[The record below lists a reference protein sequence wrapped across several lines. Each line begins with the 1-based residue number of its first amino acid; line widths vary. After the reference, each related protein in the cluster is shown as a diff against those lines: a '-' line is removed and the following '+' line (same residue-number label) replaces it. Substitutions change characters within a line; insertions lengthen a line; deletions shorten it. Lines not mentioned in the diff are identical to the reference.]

1 MRNTLLITA
10 LLFGLTTT
18 AQEAQ
23 WTSIQDINPFI
34 GTGGHGHTH
43 PSAQAPFGMIQLGP
57 NTRYD
62 GWDGCGGYHYTDSA
76 MYGFTCTH
84 LSGTGVSD
92 YGDLL
97 MLPYSSPTKEGDHI
111 KFFKEDEHAQA
122 GYYACILNDST
133 RIEATAGDRIG
144 KLRLHFP
151 RNSSPG
157 IMVDLNFRDRVLKQD
172 FSALGNG
179 KFEGHRI
186 SEGWAREQHFYFGF
200 NISPIPDS
208 VWQLTP
214 GVYWLALPE
223 GTFDAEVSIGMS
235 GTSEEGAWKNYHGE
249 SAERDFEKVFAET
262 QGKWAKE
269 LAKSTVKSAS
279 ADDRAILA
287 TALYHAYA
295 VPNLWSD
302 VDGAYRGADGKIY
315 TDTEHAHYTVYSLWD
330 TYRTAHPL
338 YTITQPERTQEFI
351 YGMLDMYKQRG
362 RLPIWELAGNETDC
376 MIGYHSVSVL
386 ADAIAKGYHTDTV
399 LTLEAMRAT
408 AEMNV
413 FGLDAYQ
420 ESGFLSIEDE
430 SESVSKTLEYAY
442 DDACIAWTAERL
454 GNLGMMNSYKQRA
467 SAYRSL
473 IDPESGFV
481 RPRTNGDFL
490 SPYAPQEVNNHFT
503 EANAY
508 QYSFSPVHD
517 IEGWM
522 EVLINFRAAREN
534 WNSLP
539 RKKQTMVVKSR
550 HDVLEDLLDELFT
563 VPSETTGR
571 EQADI
576 TGLIGQ
582 YAHGN
587 EPSHHIAYL
596 YNATN
601 NPGKTSYWVNEVLNS
616 QYQNTPDGLSGNEDC
631 GQMSAWYVM
640 ASMGLYP
647 LVPGQPHY
655 QLSTPK
661 WDAIHLEL
669 ASGKSLDIAA
679 KGTGPYL
686 SSYNL
691 GEEVMMHKQ
700 KRYVS
705 HQKLLE
711 GGTWDVERG
720 TDEGLWN
727 TTERYK
733 TSLNSPTPPAP
744 IIRVN
749 RTFSGET
756 PVEII
761 PTGSYDL
768 WRYDRYENVK
778 WKKDRKGRERIGTA
792 YDNGFVTAIPPQYGY
807 GNHIAKAVFTQR
819 DDNYSARW
827 IQGTPTSQ
835 YTAGGAGA
843 AVDGIRGDTDWR
855 KGHWIGIQGED
866 AVLEISL
873 EKPKAMRSISVGIL
887 KDIRA
892 WIALPKALEISIWYE
907 GSTAWKTIDVL
918 PVENPLGEEEATRKE
933 VIFAHD
939 SQRTVKRV
947 RVKFTNAGK
956 LQDWHPGAGYP
967 SYFFVDEVWFG
978 LTN

>member
-10 LLFGLTTT
+10 LLLGLTTI
-18 AQEAQ
+18 AQEAH
-23 WTSIQDINPFI
+23 WTSIKDINPFI

-57 NTRYD
+57 NTRYE
-62 GWDGCGGYHYTDSA
+62 GWDGCGGYHYTDSTL
-76 MYGFTCTH
+76 YGFSTTH

-97 MLPYSSPTKEGDHI
+97 FLPYGSMVKEGTQIPFD
-111 KFFKEDEHAQA
+111 KTSEKASP
-122 GYYACILNDST
+122 GYYSCVLDDGT
-133 RIEATAGDRIG
+133 RVQATAGERIG
-144 KLRLHFP
+144 KLVLDYQEA
-151 RNSSPG
+151 NSPG
-157 IMVDLNFRDRVLKQD
+157 VMVDLNFRDHVLEKELTVFGGDKFQ
-172 FSALGNG
+172 G
-179 KFEGHRI
+179 KRI
-186 SEGWAREQHFYFGF
+186 SQGWAREQHFYFAF
-200 NISPIPDS
+200 DVQPRPDS
-208 VWQLTP
+208 IIELSD
-214 GVYWLALPE
+214 GVYWIQLPKN
-223 GTFDAEVSIGMS
+223 TSRAEVSMAIS
-235 GTSEEGAWKNYHGE
+235 GTSENGAWKN
-249 SAERDFEKVFAET
+249 FAEEDPWRSLERIRAET
-262 QGKWAKE
+262 EGKWANE
-269 LAKSTVKSAS
+269 LAKSRVKSAS
-279 ADDRAILA
+279 ADDRAIFA
-287 TALYHAYA
+287 TALYHAYS

-386 ADAIAKGYHTDTV
+386 ADAIAKGYHTDTA

-408 AEMNV
+408 AEMDV
-413 FGLDAYQ
+413 FGLGAYQ

-454 GNLGMMNSYKQRA
+454 GNLGMVNSHKQRA

-522 EVLINFRAAREN
+522 EVLTNFRAAREG
-534 WNSLP
+534 WNALP
-539 RKKQTMVVKSR
+539 RKKQAMVVKSR

-563 VPSETTGR
+563 APSETTGR

-601 NPGKTSYWVNEVLNS
+601 NPGKTSYWVNEILNS
-616 QYQNTPDGLSGNEDC
+616 QYQNAPDGLSGNEDC

-686 SSYNL
+686 SKYDL
-691 GEEVMMHKQ
+691 GEEVMVHKQ
-700 KRYVS
+700 KRYVT

-711 GGTWDVERG
+711 GGTWDVERS
-720 TDEGLWN
+720 TDEGLWK
-727 TTERYK
+727 TTQRYK
-733 TSLNSPTPPAP
+733 TSLNNPTPPAP

-756 PVEII
+756 PVEIV

-768 WRYDRYENVK
+768 WRYDRYENVR
-778 WKKDRKGRERIGTA
+778 WKKDRKGRERMGTA
-792 YDNGFVTAIPPQYGY
+792 FDNGFVTAITPHYGY
-807 GNHIAKAVFTQR
+807 GNHIAKAVFTKR

-843 AVDGIRGDTDWR
+843 AVDGIQGDTDWR

-866 AVLEISL
+866 AILEISL
-873 EKPKAMRSISVGIL
+873 ERPKAVRSISVGVL

-907 GSTAWKTIDVL
+907 GSTQWKTIDMIL
-918 PVENPLGEEEATRKE
+918 MENPLGEEEATRKE
-933 VIFAHD
+933 IIFAHD
-939 SQRTVKRV
+939 AQRPVQKV
-947 RVKFTNAGK
+947 RVKFSNAGK

-967 SYFFVDEVWFG
+967 SYFFVDEVR
-978 LTN
+978 LD

>member
-122 GYYACILNDST
+122 GYYACILNDGT

-249 SAERDFEKVFAET
+249 RAERDFEKVFAET

-413 FGLDAYQ
+413 FGLGAYQ

-454 GNLGMMNSYKQRA
+454 GNLGMMNSYNQRA

-522 EVLINFRAAREN
+522 EVLTNFRAAREN

-563 VPSETTGR
+563 APSETTGR

-669 ASGKSLDIAA
+669 ANGKSLDIAA

-691 GEEVMMHKQ
+691 GVEVMMHKQ

-720 TDEGLWN
+720 TDESLWN

-733 TSLNSPTPPAP
+733 TSLNNPTPPAT

-967 SYFFVDEVWFG
+967 SYFFVDEVW
-978 LTN
+978 LD

>member
-1 MRNTLLITA
+1 MRNTLLITT
-10 LLFGLTTT
+10 LLFGLTTA
-18 AQEAQ
+18 AQEAT
-23 WTSIQDINPFI
+23 WTSVLDINPFI

-76 MYGFTCTH
+76 MYGFSCTH

-122 GYYACILNDST
+122 GYYACVFDDST
-133 RIEATAGDRIG
+133 RIEATAGDRTGILRIRFG
-144 KLRLHFP
+144 KG
-151 RNSSPG
+151 SEPG
-157 IMVDLNFRDRVLKQD
+157 ILVDLNFRDRMLKQEL
-172 FSALGNG
+172 SALKDGR
-179 KFEGHRI
+179 FEGHRI
-186 SEGWAREQHFYFGF
+186 SEGWAREQHFYFGMYITAGPDTAIE
-200 NISPIPDS
+200 ISD
-208 VWQLTP
+208 
-214 GVYWLALPE
+214 GVYWIPMPE
-223 GTFDAEVSIGMS
+223 GVKETTVRLGIS
-235 GTSEEGAWKNYHGE
+235 GTSEDGAWTNFV
-249 SAERDFEKVFAET
+249 AELNKQNFEDLFKET
-262 QGKWAKE
+262 QKKWSKE

-279 ADDRAILA
+279 ADDRAIFA
-287 TALYHAYA
+287 TALYHAYS

-302 VDGAYRGADGKIY
+302 ADGAYRGADGKIY

-386 ADAIAKGYHTDTV
+386 ADAIAKGYHTDTA
-399 LTLEAMRAT
+399 LTLEAMRVT
-408 AEMNV
+408 AEVDV
-413 FGLDAYQ
+413 FGLGAYQ

-454 GNLGMMNSYKQRA
+454 GNLGIMNSYKQRA

-522 EVLINFRAAREN
+522 EVLTNFRASSED

-539 RKKQTMVVKSR
+539 RKKQEMVVKSR
-550 HDVLEDLLDELFT
+550 YDVLEDLLDELFT
-563 VPSETTGR
+563 APSETTGR
-571 EQADI
+571 QQADI

-601 NPGKTSYWVNEVLNS
+601 NPNKTSYWVNEILNS
-616 QYQNTPDGLSGNEDC
+616 QYQNAPDGLSGNEDC

-661 WDAIHLEL
+661 WDSIHLEL

-691 GEEVMMHKQ
+691 GEEVMVHKQ
-700 KRYVS
+700 KRYVT
-705 HQKLLE
+705 HETLLE
-711 GGTWDVERG
+711 GGIWNVERRA
-720 TDEGLWN
+720 DEGLWN
-727 TTERYK
+727 TTQCYK
-733 TSLNSPTPPAP
+733 TSLNNPTPPAP

-749 RTFSGET
+749 RTFSEET
-756 PVEII
+756 LVEII
-761 PTGSYDL
+761 PTGSYNV
-768 WRYDRYENVK
+768 WRYERYENVK
-778 WKKDRKGRERIGTA
+778 WKKDRKGRERIGRA
-792 YDNGFVTAIPPQYGY
+792 YDNGFVTAITPDYGF
-807 GNHIAKAVFTQR
+807 GNHIAKSVFTKR

-843 AVDGIRGDTDWR
+843 AVDGIQGDTDWR
-855 KGHWIGIQGED
+855 KGHWIGIQGEN
-866 AVLEISL
+866 AVLEITL
-873 EKPKAMRSISVGIL
+873 ERPKAVRSISVGVL

-892 WIALPKALEISIWYE
+892 WIALPKVLEISIWYE
-907 GSTAWKTIDVL
+907 GITHWKTIGML
-918 PVENPLGEEEATRKE
+918 PMENPLGEEEATRKE
-933 VIFAHD
+933 VIFAND
-939 SQRTVKRV
+939 AQRPVQKV

-967 SYFFVDEVWFG
+967 SYFFVDEVR
-978 LTN
+978 LD

>member
-10 LLFGLTTT
+10 LLFGLSTT

-23 WTSIQDINPFI
+23 WTSIKDINPFI

-57 NTRYD
+57 NTRYE
-62 GWDGCGGYHYTDSA
+62 GWDGCGGYHYTDSTL
-76 MYGFTCTH
+76 YGFSTTH

-97 MLPYSSPTKEGDHI
+97 FLPYGSMVKEGTQIPFD
-111 KFFKEDEHAQA
+111 KTSEKASP
-122 GYYACILNDST
+122 GYYSCVLDDGT
-133 RIEATAGDRIG
+133 RVQATAGDRIG
-144 KLRLHFP
+144 KLVLDYQEV
-151 RNSSPG
+151 NSPG
-157 IMVDLNFRDRVLKQD
+157 VMVDLNFRDHVLEKELTLFGGDKFQ
-172 FSALGNG
+172 G
-179 KFEGHRI
+179 KRI
-186 SEGWAREQHFYFGF
+186 SQGWAREQHFYFAF
-200 NISPIPDS
+200 DVQPRPDS
-208 VWQLTP
+208 IIELSD
-214 GVYWLALPE
+214 GVYWIQLPKN
-223 GTFDAEVSIGMS
+223 TSRAEVSMAIS
-235 GTSEEGAWKNYHGE
+235 GTSENGAWKN
-249 SAERDFEKVFAET
+249 FAEEDPWRSLERIRAET
-262 QGKWAKE
+262 EGKWANE
-269 LAKSTVKSAS
+269 LAKSRVKSAS
-279 ADDRAILA
+279 ADDRAIFA
-287 TALYHAYA
+287 TALYHAYS

-386 ADAIAKGYHTDTV
+386 ADAIAKGYHTDTA

-408 AEMNV
+408 AEMDV
-413 FGLDAYQ
+413 FGLGAYQ

-454 GNLGMMNSYKQRA
+454 GNPGMMNSYKQRA

-490 SPYAPQEVNNHFT
+490 SPYTPQEVNNHFT

-522 EVLINFRAAREN
+522 EVLTNFRAAREG

-539 RKKQTMVVKSR
+539 RKKQAMVVKSR

-563 VPSETTGR
+563 APSETTGR
-571 EQADI
+571 AQADI

-601 NPGKTSYWVNEVLNS
+601 NPGKTSYWVNEILNS

-669 ASGKSLDIAA
+669 SSGKSLDIEA

-686 SSYNL
+686 SRYNL
-691 GEEVMMHKQ
+691 GEDVMTHKQ
-700 KRYVS
+700 KRYVT

-720 TDEGLWN
+720 TDETLWK
-727 TTERYK
+727 TTQRYK
-733 TSLNSPTPPAP
+733 TSLNNPTPPAP
-744 IIRVN
+744 VIRVN

-792 YDNGFVTAIPPQYGY
+792 YDNGFVTAITPHYGY
-807 GNHIAKAVFTQR
+807 GNHIAKAVFTKR

-827 IQGTPTSQ
+827 VQGTPTSQ

-843 AVDGIRGDTDWR
+843 AVDGIQGDTDWR

-866 AVLEISL
+866 AILEISL
-873 EKPKAMRSISVGIL
+873 ERPKAVRSISVGVL

-892 WIALPKALEISIWYE
+892 WIALPKALEISIRYE
-907 GSTAWKTIDVL
+907 GSTQWKTIDML
-918 PVENPLGEEEATRKE
+918 LMENPLGEEEATRKE

-939 SQRTVKRV
+939 AQRPVQKV
-947 RVKFTNAGK
+947 RVKFSNAGK

-967 SYFFVDEVWFG
+967 SYFFVDEVW
-978 LTN
+978 LD

>member
-23 WTSIQDINPFI
+23 WTSIKDINPFI

-57 NTRYD
+57 NTRYE
-62 GWDGCGGYHYTDSA
+62 GWDGCGGYHYTDSTL
-76 MYGFTCTH
+76 YGFSTTH

-97 MLPYSSPTKEGDHI
+97 FLPYGSMVKEG
-111 KFFKEDEHAQA
+111 AQIPFDKTSEKVSP
-122 GYYACILNDST
+122 GYYSCVLDDGT
-133 RIEATAGDRIG
+133 RVQATAGDRIG
-144 KLRLHFP
+144 KLVLDYQEAD
-151 RNSSPG
+151 SPG
-157 IMVDLNFRDRVLKQD
+157 VMVDLNFRDHVLEKELTVFAGDKFQ
-172 FSALGNG
+172 G
-179 KFEGHRI
+179 KRI
-186 SEGWAREQHFYFGF
+186 SQGWAREQHFYFVF
-200 NISPIPDS
+200 DVQPRPDS
-208 VWQLTP
+208 VVELSD
-214 GVYWLALPE
+214 GVYWIQLPKN
-223 GTFDAEVSIGMS
+223 TSRAEVSMAIS
-235 GTSEEGAWKNYHGE
+235 GTSENGAWKN
-249 SAERDFEKVFAET
+249 FAEEDPWRSLERIRSET
-262 QGKWAKE
+262 EEKWTKE
-269 LAKSTVKSAS
+269 LAKSKVKSAS
-279 ADDRAILA
+279 ADDRAIFA
-287 TALYHAYA
+287 TALYHAYS

-302 VDGAYRGADGKIY
+302 VDGSYRGADGKIY
-315 TDTEHAHYTVYSLWD
+315 IDTDHAHYTVYSLWD

-338 YTITQPERTQEFI
+338 YTITQPDRTQEFI
-351 YGMLDMYKQRG
+351 YGMLDMYEQRG

-386 ADAIAKGYHTDTV
+386 ADAIAKGYHTDTA

-408 AEMNV
+408 AEMDV
-413 FGLDAYQ
+413 FGLGAYQ

-490 SPYAPQEVNNHFT
+490 TPYAPQEVNNHFT

-522 EVLINFRAAREN
+522 EVLTNFRAARES
-534 WNSLP
+534 WNTLP
-539 RKKQTMVVKSR
+539 RKKQAMVVKSR

-563 VPSETTGR
+563 APSETTGR

-601 NPGKTSYWVNEVLNS
+601 NPGKTSYWVNEILNS
-616 QYQNTPDGLSGNEDC
+616 QYQNAPDGLSGNEDC

-679 KGTGPYL
+679 KGTGAYL

-691 GEEVMMHKQ
+691 GEEVLAHKQ
-700 KRYVS
+700 KRYVT
-705 HQKLLE
+705 HEQLLE
-711 GGTWDVERG
+711 GGSWDVERD
-720 TDEGLWN
+720 TDAGFWKR
-727 TTERYK
+727 TQRYT
-733 TSLNSPTPPAP
+733 TSLNNPTPPAP

-756 PVEII
+756 PVEIV

-778 WKKDRKGRERIGTA
+778 WKKDRKGRERMGTA
-792 YDNGFVTAIPPQYGY
+792 FDNGFVTAITPHYGY
-807 GNHIAKAVFTQR
+807 GNHIAKAVFTKR

-843 AVDGIRGDTDWR
+843 AVDGIQGDTDWR

-873 EKPKAMRSISVGIL
+873 KEPKSVDSISVGVL

-892 WIALPKALEISIWYE
+892 WIALPNNVTVSVLFQSAENWTTLGSRNFEYRALF
-907 GSTAWKTIDVL
+907 
-918 PVENPLGEEEATRKE
+918 EEEPIRLSLLFKT
-933 VIFAHD
+933 D
-939 SQRTVKRV
+939 SETPISKIRV
-947 RVKFTNAGK
+947 HYENAGE
-956 LQDWHPGAGYP
+956 LMPWHPGAGYP
-967 SYFFVDEVWFG
+967 SYFFTDEIRIID
-978 LTN
+978 

>member
-1 MRNTLLITA
+1 MRKLTQVLA
-10 LLFGLTTT
+10 LLVGLSLH

-62 GWDGCGGYHYTDSA
+62 GWDGCSGYHFTDSA
-76 MYGFTCTH
+76 MYGFTSTH

-122 GYYACILNDST
+122 GYYACILDDGT

-144 KLRLHFP
+144 KLRIHYP
-151 RNSSPG
+151 QGGAPG
-157 IMVDLNFRDRVLKQD
+157 MMVDLNFRDRVLKQD
-172 FSALGNG
+172 FSALGDG
-179 KFEGHRI
+179 KFEGRRV

-200 NISPIPDS
+200 EVSPAPDT
-208 VWQLTP
+208 VWQLSP

-223 GTFDAEVSIGMS
+223 GTVDAEVSIGMS
-235 GTSEEGAWKNYHGE
+235 GTSEKGAWRNFEGE
-249 SAERDFEKVFAET
+249 KAGRDFEEIFTET
-262 QGKWAKE
+262 QEKWAKE
-269 LAKSTVKSAS
+269 LAKSKVKSALP
-279 ADDRAILA
+279 DQRAIFA
-287 TALYHAYA
+287 TALYHAYS

-302 VDGAYRGADGKIY
+302 VDGSYRGQDNVIY
-315 TDTEHAHYTVYSLWD
+315 RDTVNRHYTVYSLWD

-386 ADAIAKGYHTDTV
+386 ADAIAKGYHTDTA
-399 LTLEAMRAT
+399 LTIEAMRAT
-408 AEMNV
+408 AEMDV
-413 FGLDAYQ
+413 FGLDPYQ
-420 ESGFLSIEDE
+420 KFGFLSIEDE

-442 DDACIAWTAERL
+442 DDACIAWTAKRFEDW
-454 GNLGMMNSYKQRA
+454 NTYNTYNQRS

-473 IDPESGFV
+473 IDPESGYV
-481 RPRTNGDFL
+481 RPRTNGDFY
-490 SPYAPQEVNNHFT
+490 SPYNPREVNNHFT

-522 EVLINFRAAREN
+522 EVLTNFRGAREN
-534 WNSLP
+534 WNHLS
-539 RKKQTMVVKSR
+539 RKKQKLLVKSR
-550 HDVLEDLLDELFT
+550 HDVLEDLLDGLFYA
-563 VPSETTGR
+563 SSHTTGR

-601 NPGKTSYWVNEVLNS
+601 NHRRTSYWVHRILGS
-616 QYQNTPDGLSGNEDC
+616 QYQNAPDGLSGNEDC

-640 ASMGLYP
+640 ASMGMYP
-647 LVPGQPHY
+647 LVPGQPEY
-655 QLSTPK
+655 QISTPW

-669 ASGKSLDIAA
+669 PSGKELDITVEDV
-679 KGTGPYL
+679 GTYIMD
-686 SSYNL
+686 YNR
-691 GEEVMMHKQ
+691 GDSTDVPFQ
-700 KRYVS
+700 KRYFT
-705 HQKLLE
+705 HEELLE
-711 GGTWDVERG
+711 GGHWHVKRG
-720 TDEGLWN
+720 DEPSDWGKVY
-727 TTERYK
+727 RYK
-733 TSLNSPTPPAP
+733 TGTNNPTPPAP
-744 IIRVN
+744 IVRVP
-749 RTFSGET
+749 RTFTGT
-756 PVEII
+756 AKVEII
-761 PTGSYDL
+761 PTGQYEL

-778 WKKDRKGRERIGTA
+778 WKKDRKGRERIGQA
-792 YDNGFVTAIPPQYGY
+792 YDDGFVTAITPHFGY
-807 GNHIAKAVFTQR
+807 GNHVARAVFSKR
-819 DDNYSARW
+819 DDNLEAKW
-827 IQGTPTSQ
+827 ILGHPSPQ
-835 YTAGGAGA
+835 YTAGGPEAM
-843 AVDGIRGDTDWR
+843 VDGITGDKDWR
-855 KGHWIGIQGED
+855 KGHWVGVQGHD
-866 AVLEISL
+866 ATLEITL
-873 EKPKAMRSISVGIL
+873 KKPQTVQIVHVGIL

-892 WIALPKALEISIWYE
+892 WIAAPEKIEIQVLYE
-907 GSTAWKTIDVL
+907 GDDQWHFFGAMEMD
-918 PVENPLGEEEATRKE
+918 NPLGQEEGIRHNVA
-933 VIFAHD
+933 V
-939 SQRTVKRV
+939 SNPRTDLVKAIRI
-947 RVKFTNAGK
+947 TYYNAGR
-956 LQDWHPGAGYP
+956 LQGWHPGAGGQ
-967 SYFFVDEVWFG
+967 SYIFTDEVR
-978 LTN
+978 LE

>member
-1 MRNTLLITA
+1 MRKWTQLLA
-10 LLFGLTTT
+10 LFIGLQLS
-18 AQEAQ
+18 AQEAE
-23 WTSIQDINPFI
+23 WTSIKDINPFI
-34 GTGGHGHTH
+34 GSGGHGHTH

-76 MYGFTCTH
+76 MYGFSCTH

-97 MLPYSSPTKEGDHI
+97 ILPYSSRTKEGDHI

-122 GYYACILNDST
+122 GYYACILDDGT
-133 RIEATAGDRIG
+133 RIEATAGDRTGI
-144 KLRLHFP
+144 LRIRFGEG
-151 RNSSPG
+151 SAPG
-157 IMVDLNFRDRVLKQD
+157 IMVDLNFRDRVLKK
-172 FSALGNG
+172 S
-179 KFEGHRI
+179 FEATGIGEWQGSRI
-186 SEGWAREQHFYFGF
+186 SEGWAREQHFYFGMDITARPDTAIE
-200 NISPIPDS
+200 ISDGIYWIPMPD
-208 VWQLTP
+208 
-214 GVYWLALPE
+214 GVKE
-223 GTFDAEVSIGMS
+223 TTIRIGIS
-235 GTSEEGAWKNYHGE
+235 GTSEKGAWTNYVSELTGKN
-249 SAERDFEKVFAET
+249 FEKVFAET
-262 QGKWAKE
+262 QEKWAKE
-269 LAKSTVKSAS
+269 LAKSKVKSAS
-279 ADDRAILA
+279 ADDRAIFA
-287 TALYHAYA
+287 TALYHAYS

-302 VDGAYRGADGKIY
+302 VDGSYRGADGKIY
-315 TDTEHAHYTVYSLWD
+315 SDTEHAHYTVYSLWD

-386 ADAIAKGYHTDTV
+386 ADAIAKGYHTDTA

-408 AEMNV
+408 AEMDV
-413 FGLDAYQ
+413 FGLGAYQ

-454 GNLGMMNSYKQRA
+454 GNLGMMNGYKQRA

-522 EVLINFRAAREN
+522 EVLTNFRAAREN
-534 WNSLP
+534 WNALP
-539 RKKQTMVVKSR
+539 RKKQAMVVKSR

-563 VPSETTGR
+563 APSETTGR

-601 NPGKTSYWVNEVLNS
+601 NPGKTSYWVNEILNS
-616 QYQNTPDGLSGNEDC
+616 QYQNAPNGLSGNEDC

-661 WDAIHLEL
+661 WDEIHLEL
-669 ASGKSLDIAA
+669 ANEKSLDIAA
-679 KGTGPYL
+679 KGSGPYL
-686 SSYNL
+686 SSYTLDEAVAPHN
-691 GEEVMMHKQ
+691 Q
-700 KRYVS
+700 QRYVT
-705 HQKLLE
+705 HETLLE
-711 GGTWDVERG
+711 GGTWDVERS
-720 TDEGLWN
+720 TDEGLWKN
-727 TTERYK
+727 TQRYK
-733 TSLNSPTPPAP
+733 TSLNNPTPPAP

-749 RTFSGET
+749 RTFSGKT

-768 WRYDRYENVK
+768 WRYERYQNVK
-778 WKKDRKGRERIGTA
+778 WKKDRKGRERMGTA
-792 YDNGFVTAIPPQYGY
+792 YDNGFVTAITPHYGY
-807 GNHIAKAVFTQR
+807 GNHIAKAVFTKR

-843 AVDGIRGDTDWR
+843 AVDGIQGDTDWR

-866 AVLEISL
+866 AILEISL
-873 EKPKAMRSISVGIL
+873 KEPKSIDSISIGVL

-892 WIALPKALEISIWYE
+892 WIALPNSVAVEVLFQAQEHWTRLGTKNFEYRALF
-907 GSTAWKTIDVL
+907 
-918 PVENPLGEEEATRKE
+918 EEEPVRLSLSYETKSE
-933 VIFAHD
+933 ILVSKI
-939 SQRTVKRV
+939 RV
-947 RVKFTNAGK
+947 HFENAGE
-956 LQDWHPGAGYP
+956 LLHWHPGAGYP
-967 SYFFVDEVWFG
+967 SYFFVDEVR
-978 LTN
+978 LE

>member
-1 MRNTLLITA
+1 MRNWTQLLALLI
-10 LLFGLTTT
+10 GLQLS
-18 AQEAQ
+18 AQDAE
-23 WTSIQDINPFI
+23 WTSIKDINPFI

-97 MLPYSSPTKEGDHI
+97 ILPYSSPTKEGDHI

-122 GYYACILNDST
+122 GYYACILDDGT
-133 RIEATAGDRIG
+133 RIEATAGDRTGI
-144 KLRLHFP
+144 LRIRFGEG
-151 RNSSPG
+151 SEPG
-157 IMVDLNFRDRVLKQD
+157 IMIDLNFETEYLK
-172 FSALGNG
+172 SRSKPLELENG
-179 KFEGHRI
+179 KEVEFQKDGQENSIFILEWI
-186 SEGWAREQHFYFGF
+186 SQQDLIPLLRSATEFIGF
-200 NISPIPDS
+200 LCQKANQETT
-208 VWQLTP
+208 VRL
-214 GVYWLALPE
+214 
-223 GTFDAEVSIGMS
+223 GMS
-235 GTSEEGAWKNYHGE
+235 GTSEQGAWMNTIAELTNKN
-249 SAERDFEKVFAET
+249 FEEVFAET
-262 QGKWAKE
+262 QEKWAKE
-269 LAKSTVKSAS
+269 LAKSKVKSAS
-279 ADDRAILA
+279 ADDRAIFA

-302 VDGAYRGADGKIY
+302 VDGSYRGADGKIY

-351 YGMLDMYKQRG
+351 YGLLDMYKQRG

-386 ADAIAKGYHTDTV
+386 ADAIAKGYHTDTA

-408 AEMNV
+408 AEMDV
-413 FGLDAYQ
+413 FGLGEYQ

-522 EVLINFRAAREN
+522 EVLTNFRAARES

-539 RKKQTMVVKSR
+539 RKKQAMIVKSR

-563 VPSETTGR
+563 APSETTGR
-571 EQADI
+571 AQADI

-601 NPGKTSYWVNEVLNS
+601 NPGKTSYWVNEILNS
-616 QYQNTPDGLSGNEDC
+616 QYQNAPDGLSGNEDC

-669 ASGKSLDIAA
+669 DSGKSLDIAA

-691 GEEVMMHKQ
+691 GEEVLAHKQ
-700 KRYVS
+700 KRYVT

-711 GGTWDVERG
+711 GGTWKVERG
-720 TDEGLWN
+720 TVEGLWK
-727 TTERYK
+727 TTQRYT
-733 TSLNSPTPPAP
+733 TSLNNPTPPAP

-749 RTFSGET
+749 RTFSGNT

-778 WKKDRKGRERIGTA
+778 WKKDRKGRERMGTA
-792 YDNGFVTAIPPQYGY
+792 FDNGFVTAITPHFGY
-807 GNHIAKAVFTQR
+807 GNHIAKAVFTKR

-827 IQGTPTSQ
+827 IQGTPTAQ

-843 AVDGIRGDTDWR
+843 AVDGIEGDTDWR

-873 EKPKAMRSISVGIL
+873 EKPKSVHSISVGVL

-892 WIALPKALEISIWYE
+892 WIALPNNVA
-907 GSTAWKTIDVL
+907 
-918 PVENPLGEEEATRKE
+918 VEVRYQDEEEWTALGSVNFEYRALFE
-933 VIFAHD
+933 EEP
-939 SQRTVKRV
+939 V
-947 RVKFTNAGK
+947 RLSLPYETNSSIPVSKIRIHFENAGE
-956 LQDWHPGAGYP
+956 LMFWHPGAGYP
-967 SYFFVDEVWFG
+967 SYFFVDEVT
-978 LTN
+978 LE

>member
-10 LLFGLTTT
+10 LLFGLTAT

-122 GYYACILNDST
+122 GYYACILNDGT

-223 GTFDAEVSIGMS
+223 GTFDAEVSISMS

-249 SAERDFEKVFAET
+249 RAERDFEKVFAET

-413 FGLDAYQ
+413 FGLGAYQ

-454 GNLGMMNSYKQRA
+454 GNLGMMNSYNQRA

-522 EVLINFRAAREN
+522 EVLTNFRAAREN

-563 VPSETTGR
+563 APSETTGR

-669 ASGKSLDIAA
+669 ANGKSLDIAA

-691 GEEVMMHKQ
+691 GVEVMMHKQ

-733 TSLNSPTPPAP
+733 TSLNNPTPPAT

-792 YDNGFVTAIPPQYGY
+792 YDNGFVTAVPPQYGY

-967 SYFFVDEVWFG
+967 SYFFVDEVW
-978 LTN
+978 LD

>member
-1 MRNTLLITA
+1 MRNTLLITN
-10 LLFGLTTT
+10 LLFGLTTM
-18 AQEAQ
+18 AQEAT
-23 WTSIQDINPFI
+23 WTSVQDINPFI

-76 MYGFTCTH
+76 MYGFSCTH

-122 GYYACILNDST
+122 GYYACILDDST
-133 RIEATAGDRIG
+133 RIEATAGDRTGILRIRFG
-144 KLRLHFP
+144 KG
-151 RNSSPG
+151 SKPG
-157 IMVDLNFRDRVLKQD
+157 ILVDLNFRDRVLKQE
-172 FSALGNG
+172 FSALKDGR
-179 KFEGHRI
+179 FEGHRI
-186 SEGWAREQHFYFGF
+186 SEGWAREQHFYFGMYITARPDTAIE
-200 NISPIPDS
+200 ISD
-208 VWQLTP
+208 
-214 GVYWLALPE
+214 GVYWIPMPE
-223 GTFDAEVSIGMS
+223 GVKETTVRLGIS
-235 GTSEEGAWKNYHGE
+235 GTSEDGAWTNFV
-249 SAERDFEKVFAET
+249 AELNKQNFEDLFKET
-262 QGKWAKE
+262 QTKWSKE

-279 ADDRAILA
+279 ADDRAIFA
-287 TALYHAYA
+287 TALYHAYS

-302 VDGAYRGADGKIY
+302 ADGAYRGADGKIY

-386 ADAIAKGYHTDTV
+386 ADAIAKGYHTDTA
-399 LTLEAMRAT
+399 LTLEAMRVT
-408 AEMNV
+408 AEVDV
-413 FGLDAYQ
+413 FGLGAYQ

-454 GNLGMMNSYKQRA
+454 GNLGMMNRYKQRA

-473 IDPESGFV
+473 VDPESGFV

-522 EVLINFRAAREN
+522 EVLANFRASRED

-539 RKKQTMVVKSR
+539 RKKQEMVVKSR
-550 HDVLEDLLDELFT
+550 YDVLEDLLDELFT
-563 VPSETTGR
+563 APSETTGR
-571 EQADI
+571 QQADI

-601 NPGKTSYWVNEVLNS
+601 NPNKTSYWVNEILNS
-616 QYQNTPDGLSGNEDC
+616 QYQNAPDGLSGNEDC

-661 WDAIHLEL
+661 WDSIHLEL
-669 ASGKSLDIAA
+669 AGGKSLDIAV

-691 GEEVMMHKQ
+691 GEEVMVHKQ
-700 KRYVS
+700 KRYVT
-705 HQKLLE
+705 HETLLE
-711 GGTWDVERG
+711 GGIWNVERRA
-720 TDEGLWN
+720 DEGLWN
-727 TTERYK
+727 TTQCYK
-733 TSLNSPTPPAP
+733 TSLNNPTPPAP

-749 RTFSGET
+749 RTFSEET
-756 PVEII
+756 LVEII
-761 PTGSYDL
+761 PTGSYDV
-768 WRYDRYENVK
+768 WRYERYENVK
-778 WKKDRKGRERIGTA
+778 WKKDRKGRERIGRA
-792 YDNGFVTAIPPQYGY
+792 YDNGFVTAITPDYGF
-807 GNHIAKAVFTQR
+807 GNHIAKAVFTKR

-843 AVDGIRGDTDWR
+843 AVDGIKGDTDWR
-855 KGHWIGIQGED
+855 KGHWIGIQGEN
-866 AVLEISL
+866 AVLEITL
-873 EKPKAMRSISVGIL
+873 ERPKAVRSISVGVL

-892 WIALPKALEISIWYE
+892 WIALPKVLEISIWYE
-907 GSTAWKTIDVL
+907 GITQWKTIGML
-918 PVENPLGEEEATRKE
+918 PMENPLGEEEATRKE

-939 SQRTVKRV
+939 AQRPVQKV

-967 SYFFVDEVWFG
+967 SYFFVDEVR
-978 LTN
+978 LD

>member
-10 LLFGLTTT
+10 LLLGLTTT

-23 WTSIQDINPFI
+23 WTSIKDINPFI

-57 NTRYD
+57 NTRYE
-62 GWDGCGGYHYTDSA
+62 GWDGCGGYHYTDSTL
-76 MYGFTCTH
+76 YGFSTTH

-97 MLPYSSPTKEGDHI
+97 FLPYGSMVKEGTQISFD
-111 KFFKEDEHAQA
+111 KTSEKASP
-122 GYYACILNDST
+122 GYYSCVLDDGT
-133 RIEATAGDRIG
+133 RVQATAGERIG
-144 KLRLHFP
+144 KLVLDYQEAD
-151 RNSSPG
+151 SPG
-157 IMVDLNFRDRVLKQD
+157 VMVDLNFRDHVLEKELTVFGGDKFQ
-172 FSALGNG
+172 G
-179 KFEGHRI
+179 KRI
-186 SEGWAREQHFYFGF
+186 SQGWAREQHFYFAF
-200 NISPIPDS
+200 DVQPRPDS
-208 VWQLTP
+208 IIELSD
-214 GVYWLALPE
+214 GVYWIQLPKN
-223 GTFDAEVSIGMS
+223 TSRAEVSMAIS
-235 GTSEEGAWKNYHGE
+235 GTSENGAWKN
-249 SAERDFEKVFAET
+249 FAEEDPWRSLERIRAET
-262 QGKWAKE
+262 EGKWANE
-269 LAKSTVKSAS
+269 LAKSRVKSAS
-279 ADDRAILA
+279 ADDRAIFA
-287 TALYHAYA
+287 TALYHAYS

-386 ADAIAKGYHTDTV
+386 ADAIAKGYHTDTA

-408 AEMNV
+408 AEMDV
-413 FGLDAYQ
+413 FGLGAYQ

-454 GNLGMMNSYKQRA
+454 GNLGMVNSHKQRA

-522 EVLINFRAAREN
+522 EVLTNFRAAREG

-539 RKKQTMVVKSR
+539 RKKQAMVVKSR

-563 VPSETTGR
+563 APSETTGR

-601 NPGKTSYWVNEVLNS
+601 NPGKTSYWVNEILNS
-616 QYQNTPDGLSGNEDC
+616 QYQNAPDGLSGNEDC

-686 SSYNL
+686 SKYDL
-691 GEEVMMHKQ
+691 GEEVMVHKQ
-700 KRYVS
+700 KRYVT

-711 GGTWDVERG
+711 GGTWDVERS
-720 TDEGLWN
+720 TDEGLWK
-727 TTERYK
+727 TTQRYK
-733 TSLNSPTPPAP
+733 TSLNNPTPPAP

-756 PVEII
+756 PVEIV

-768 WRYDRYENVK
+768 WRYDRYENVR
-778 WKKDRKGRERIGTA
+778 WKKDRKGRERMGTA
-792 YDNGFVTAIPPQYGY
+792 YDNGFVTAITPHFGY
-807 GNHIAKAVFTQR
+807 GNHIAKAVFTKR

-843 AVDGIRGDTDWR
+843 AVDGIQGDTDWR

-866 AVLEISL
+866 AILEISL
-873 EKPKAMRSISVGIL
+873 ERPKAVRSISVGVL

-907 GSTAWKTIDVL
+907 GSTQWKTIDMIL
-918 PVENPLGEEEATRKE
+918 MENPLGEEEATRKE
-933 VIFAHD
+933 IIFAHD
-939 SQRTVKRV
+939 AQRPVQKV
-947 RVKFTNAGK
+947 RVKFSNAGK

-967 SYFFVDEVWFG
+967 SYFFVDEVR
-978 LTN
+978 LD

>member
-10 LLFGLTTT
+10 LLFGLSTT

-23 WTSIQDINPFI
+23 WTSIKDINPFI

-57 NTRYD
+57 NTRYE
-62 GWDGCGGYHYTDSA
+62 GWDGCGGYHYTDSTL
-76 MYGFTCTH
+76 YGFSTTH

-97 MLPYSSPTKEGDHI
+97 FLPYGSMVKEGTQIPFD
-111 KFFKEDEHAQA
+111 KTSEKASP
-122 GYYACILNDST
+122 GYYSCVLDDGT
-133 RIEATAGDRIG
+133 RVQATAGDRIG
-144 KLRLHFP
+144 KLVLDYQEA
-151 RNSSPG
+151 NSPG
-157 IMVDLNFRDRVLKQD
+157 VMVDLNFRDHVLEKELTLFGGDKFQ
-172 FSALGNG
+172 G
-179 KFEGHRI
+179 KRI
-186 SEGWAREQHFYFGF
+186 SQGWAREQHFYFAF
-200 NISPIPDS
+200 DVQPRPDS
-208 VWQLTP
+208 IIELSD
-214 GVYWLALPE
+214 GVYWIQLPKN
-223 GTFDAEVSIGMS
+223 TSRAEVSMAIS
-235 GTSEEGAWKNYHGE
+235 GTSENGAWKN
-249 SAERDFEKVFAET
+249 FAEEDPWRSLERIRAET
-262 QGKWAKE
+262 EGKWANE
-269 LAKSTVKSAS
+269 LAKSRVKSAS
-279 ADDRAILA
+279 ADDRAIFA
-287 TALYHAYA
+287 TALYHAYS

-386 ADAIAKGYHTDTV
+386 ADAIAKGYHTDTA

-408 AEMNV
+408 AEMDV
-413 FGLDAYQ
+413 FGLGAYQ

-454 GNLGMMNSYKQRA
+454 GNPGMMNSYKQRA

-490 SPYAPQEVNNHFT
+490 SPYTPQEVNNHFT

-522 EVLINFRAAREN
+522 EVLTNFRAAREG

-539 RKKQTMVVKSR
+539 RKKQAMVVKSR

-563 VPSETTGR
+563 APSETTGR
-571 EQADI
+571 AQADI

-601 NPGKTSYWVNEVLNS
+601 NPGKTSYWVNEILNS

-669 ASGKSLDIAA
+669 SSGKSLDIEA

-686 SSYNL
+686 SRYNL
-691 GEEVMMHKQ
+691 GEDVMTHKQ
-700 KRYVS
+700 KRYVT

-720 TDEGLWN
+720 TDETLWK
-727 TTERYK
+727 TTQRYK
-733 TSLNSPTPPAP
+733 TSLNNPTPPAP
-744 IIRVN
+744 VIRVN

-792 YDNGFVTAIPPQYGY
+792 YDNGFVTAITPHYGY
-807 GNHIAKAVFTQR
+807 GNHIAKAVFTKR

-827 IQGTPTSQ
+827 VQGTPTSQ

-843 AVDGIRGDTDWR
+843 AVDGIQGDTDWR

-866 AVLEISL
+866 AILEISL
-873 EKPKAMRSISVGIL
+873 ERPKAVRSISVGVL

-907 GSTAWKTIDVL
+907 GSTQWKTIDMIL
-918 PVENPLGEEEATRKE
+918 MENPLGEEEATRKE

-939 SQRTVKRV
+939 AQRPVQKV
-947 RVKFTNAGK
+947 RVKFSNAGK

-967 SYFFVDEVWFG
+967 SYFFVDEVW
-978 LTN
+978 LD

>member
-10 LLFGLTTT
+10 LLFGWSAS
-18 AQEAQ
+18 AQEAT
-23 WTSIQDINPFI
+23 WTSIKDINPFI

-111 KFFKEDEHAQA
+111 AFDKASEVATA
-122 GYYACILNDST
+122 GYYSVTLNDGT
-133 RIEATAGDRIG
+133 RIEATAGDRVGI
-144 KLRLHFP
+144 LRIQFP
-151 RNSSPG
+151 EGGNPG
-157 IMVDLNFRDRVLKQD
+157 IMIDLNFRDRVLEK
-172 FSALGNG
+172 S
-179 KFEGHRI
+179 FEATGIGEWQGRRI
-186 SEGWAREQHFYFGF
+186 SEGWAREQHFYFGL
-200 NISPIPDS
+200 NITARPDTAIELSEGVFWIPM
-208 VWQLTP
+208 
-214 GVYWLALPE
+214 PE
-223 GTFDAEVSIGMS
+223 GTLETTVEIGMS
-235 GTSEEGAWKNYHGE
+235 GTSEKGAWTNVV
-249 SAERDFEKVFAET
+249 AELINHDFESLQKET
-262 QGKWAKE
+262 KKKWEVE
-269 LAKSTVKSAS
+269 LAKSMVKSS
-279 ADDRAILA
+279 SVDDRAIFA
-287 TALYHAYA
+287 TALYHAYS

-302 VDGAYRGADGKIY
+302 VDGSYRGADGQIY
-315 TDTEHAHYTVYSLWD
+315 KDTLNRHYTVYSLWD

-386 ADAIAKGYHTDTV
+386 ADAIAKGYHTDTT

-408 AEMNV
+408 AEMEV
-413 FGLDAYQ
+413 FGLGDYQ
-420 ESGFLSIEDE
+420 ESGFLSIENE

-454 GNLGMMNSYKQRA
+454 GNLSIMNSYKQRA

-473 IDPESGFV
+473 IDPKSGFV

-490 SPYAPQEVNNHFT
+490 TPYAPQEVNNHFT

-522 EVLINFRAAREN
+522 EILTNFRAAREG
-534 WNSLP
+534 WNSMP
-539 RKKQTMVVKSR
+539 RRKQAMVVKSR

-563 VPSETTGR
+563 APSQTTGR
-571 EQADI
+571 VQVDI

-601 NPGKTSYWVNEVLNS
+601 NPGKTSYWVNEILNS
-616 QYQNTPDGLSGNEDC
+616 QYQNAPDGLSGNEDC

-661 WDAIHLEL
+661 WDDIQLEL
-669 ASGKSLDIAA
+669 ANGKTLEIQSF
-679 KGTGPYL
+679 GEGPYIQN
-686 SSYNL
+686 YNQGVFL
-691 GEEVMMHKQ
+691 ETHHNR
-700 KRYVS
+700 RYVT
-705 HQKLLE
+705 HEQILE
-711 GGTWDVERG
+711 GGIWEVERSA
-720 TDEGLWN
+720 DNKLWSI
-727 TTERYK
+727 TQRYN
-733 TSLNSPTPPAP
+733 TSLNNPTPPAP

-768 WRYDRYENVK
+768 WRYNRYENVK
-778 WKKDRKGRERIGTA
+778 WKKDRKGRERIGKA
-792 YDNGFVTAIPPQYGY
+792 YDNGFVTAVTPHYGY
-807 GNHIAKAVFTQR
+807 GNHVAKAVFTKR
-819 DDNYSARW
+819 DDNYNAKW
-827 IQGTPTSQ
+827 LEGTPTSQ
-835 YTAGGAGA
+835 YTAGGARA
-843 AVDGIRGDTDWR
+843 AVDGIQGDTDWR
-855 KGHWIGIQGED
+855 KGHWIGIQGENGL
-866 AVLEISL
+866 LEITL
-873 EKPKAMRSISVGIL
+873 EKPKPMESIGVGVL

-892 WIALPKALEISIWYE
+892 WIALPKELEMNVQYE
-907 GSTAWKTIDVL
+907 GSAKWETIGS
-918 PVENPLGEEEATRKE
+918 EFMKNPLSQEEPVRKE
-933 VIFAHD
+933 VIFTFAD
-939 SQRTVKRV
+939 VRPIKRI
-947 RVKFTNAGK
+947 RIKFINAGV
-956 LQDWHPGAGYP
+956 LQEWHPGAGYP
-967 SYFFVDEVWFG
+967 SYFFLDEVR
-978 LTN
+978 LD

>member
-10 LLFGLTTT
+10 LLFGLTAT

-151 RNSSPG
+151 RKSSPG

-186 SEGWAREQHFYFGF
+186 SEGWASEQHFYFGF

-223 GTFDAEVSIGMS
+223 GTFDAEVSISMS

-413 FGLDAYQ
+413 FGLGAYQ

-454 GNLGMMNSYKQRA
+454 GNLGMMNSYNQRA
-467 SAYRSL
+467 SAYRSV

-522 EVLINFRAAREN
+522 EVLTNFRAAREN

-539 RKKQTMVVKSR
+539 LKKQTMVVKSR

-563 VPSETTGR
+563 APSETTGR

-669 ASGKSLDIAA
+669 ANGKSLDIAA

-691 GEEVMMHKQ
+691 GVEVMMHKQ

-733 TSLNSPTPPAP
+733 TSLNNPTPPAT

-967 SYFFVDEVWFG
+967 SYFFVDEVW
-978 LTN
+978 LD